1 MCMGWQKAQIF
12 FKMKKHYGN
21 KNAFIVH
28 FLKLLYIY
36 YKKEKNMN
44 SIVYIAEPR
53 YGRYEGIYLFGGE
66 PVVLC

>member
-1 MCMGWQKAQIF
+1 MGI
-12 FKMKKHYGN
+12 

-36 YKKEKNMN
+36 YQIEKNMN
-44 SIVYIAEPR
+44 SIIYIAEPR

-66 PVVLC
+66 PMVLC